1 MITYKLILKKTAPFT
16 LGFSLVTRIIYG
28 AFFALSLF
36 PLLLGWP
43 FPWPLMGLPLI
54 LAAGTFYT
62 EEWYLEGDKLT
73 HRHGLLFWAF
83 QESYRR
89 EEVQELGVSTLGRA
103 PKDGQKIWPRF
114 RTTHVLSFHNGKKQK
129 MIDIRKGDSGAQT
142 LESWKAQL
150 DQWLKGPG
158 ASPINPA

>member
-89 EEVQELGVSTLGRA
+89 EESPRA
-103 PKDGQKIWPRF
+103 GSIYPGQSPQRRSKN
-114 RTTHVLSFHNGKKQK
+114 L
-129 MIDIRKGDSGAQT
+129 AQVPDHT
-142 LESWKAQL
+142 CFEFS
-150 DQWLKGPG
+150 
-158 ASPINPA
+158 